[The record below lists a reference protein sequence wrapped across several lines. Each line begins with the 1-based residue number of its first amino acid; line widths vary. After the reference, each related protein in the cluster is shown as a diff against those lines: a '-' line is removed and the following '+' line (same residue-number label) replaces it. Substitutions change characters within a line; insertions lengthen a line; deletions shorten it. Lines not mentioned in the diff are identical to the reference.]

1 MQHQHIDGP
10 PKDQSAGGAALGD
23 LLGAKYRQ
31 ATKPAPAAAQLADIQ
46 QPAELEADLHQIRRF
61 IALAFKH
68 CAFEPCSIAFR
79 AFEHNRA
86 GTCVMNEWAPFD
98 ARLAQRAAEA
108 ASKVARRPA
117 EQSAVFAPPI
127 ALFKTETRADE
138 ANVACCP
145 VLSVEIDAR
154 PEATLS
160 ELVAVL
166 GKPTITIH
174 SGGVW
179 TSPDGRQENKIH
191 AHWRL
196 TFPATR
202 PDELRKLKAV
212 RKSAAMLVDADKSAA
227 PLVHPMRWPGSWHT
241 KTTSARM
248 CKIIAEDDFAEI
260 DLDVAAEALQAALVD
275 RGLQSPG
282 SSALPSANG
291 FKTERAWSETAL
303 LDAARLIPN
312 SDRGWDE
319 WNRIGMIFYDA
330 SHGDAAG
337 YEAFL
342 SWSEKSAKHDEATA
356 EARWDHFSSSPPNNL
371 SDRTLLY
378 EMRKVDPLYT
388 LPAEVSDVD
397 TSDIFDMRPAPG
409 RPDRSGPNLKFVSSR
424 IDPKDIPVR
433 EWIVSPRLPCGDV
446 AQCVGEPGVSKSTL
460 MLRDA
465 LAIASGREDILRGKD
480 EFGRPI
486 SPERLHKTGAVLV
499 YNAEDRLDE
508 MERRMA
514 AAQRH
519 FSVEETRHPII
530 LWSGVDGQKLT
541 IVQRDNDRSILKR
554 APGADLLEQVI
565 RTNEIVLAVLDTQIS
580 LSAGSHEN
588 NNDDQDTLLQEL
600 AIIAAGARC
609 SIAVVHHTSKQ
620 TRQNKGDM
628 GAGRGGFAAVGK
640 VRSAFTLV
648 NVTGEDEEKDWN
660 VSREDGLIRL
670 DYAKISHERKPTVPI
685 VFRRVNVAVGNG
697 SGVNPTAA
705 AALFDESP
713 RQALLA
719 SGDFAPVLD
728 IVKVETLAA
737 NKKAANVD
745 KVKAEA
751 IAHIAAELMGE
762 HSELPLPGLWEPMG
776 VRMRALGICKA
787 ERRPAVTGEIT
798 SALGGKGCEISFDGQ
813 TVRIKALKK
822 SASAT
827 APWFIERIS
836 LVAEKQP

>member
-1 MQHQHIDGP
+1 MQHQHIDNP
-10 PKDQSAGGAALGD
+10 FKNQSTGGGGTVLGD
-23 LLGAKYRQ
+23 LLGEKIRAKE
-31 ATKPAPAAAQLADIQ
+31 PAPARLAEVQ
-46 QPAELEADLHQIRRF
+46 QSPLKADLQQIQRF
-61 IALAFKH
+61 LALAFKH
-68 CAFEPCSIAFR
+68 CASEPGSFVFR

-86 GTCVMNEWAPFD
+86 GTCVMNEWVPFD
-98 ARLAQRAAEA
+98 AGLAVRAAEA
-108 ASKVARRPA
+108 ASKIARRPID
-117 EQSAVFAPPI
+117 QSAVFAPPVT
-127 ALFKTETRADE
+127 LFKTETKADE

-154 PEATLS
+154 PDEALR

-166 GKPTITIH
+166 GKPTMTIH

-179 TSPDGRQENKIH
+179 TSPAGRQENKIH

-196 TFPATR
+196 TYPATR

-212 RKSAAMLVDADKSAA
+212 RRAAALLVDADKSAS

-248 CKIIAEDDFAEI
+248 CRIVEEDDYAEI
-260 DLDVAAEALQAALVD
+260 DLDIAAEALQKALAA
-275 RGLQSPG
+275 RGIQAPRG
-282 SSALPSANG
+282 SGTASTAG
-291 FKTERAWSETAL
+291 FKTEKAWRDTAL
-303 LDAARLIPN
+303 LDAAKLIPN
-312 SDRGWDE
+312 TDLDWDD
-319 WNRIGMIFYDA
+319 WNRIGMTFYDA
-330 SHGDAAG
+330 SHGSVEG

-342 SWSEKSAKHDEATA
+342 HWSEKSQKHDEAVA
-356 EARWDHFSSSPPNNL
+356 EARWDHYSSSPPNNL
-371 SDRTLLY
+371 SDRSLLF
-378 EMRKVDPLYT
+378 EMRKADPLYT
-388 LPAEVSDVD
+388 LPTDGGDVD
-397 TSDIFDMRPAPG
+397 TSDIFDMRPPAG

-424 IDPKDIPVR
+424 IDPKNIPVR

-460 MLRDA
+460 MLRDG

-480 EFGRPI
+480 ELGRPI
-486 SPERLHKTGAVLV
+486 SPERLHKSGAVLI

-508 MERRMA
+508 MERRLA

-519 FSVEETRHPII
+519 FSVEETQHPII

-541 IVQRDNDRSILKR
+541 IVQRDSERSVVKR

-565 RTNEIVLAVLDTQIS
+565 RANAIVFAVLDTQIS
-580 LSAGSHEN
+580 LSAGTHEN

-609 SIAVVHHTSKQ
+609 SIAVVHHTGKQ
-620 TRQNKGDM
+620 TRQNRGDM

-648 NVTGEDEEKDWN
+648 NVTGADEEMDWN

-670 DYAKISHERKPTVPI
+670 DYAKISHDRKPTAPI

-697 SGVNPTAA
+697 SGVKPAAA

-737 NKKAANVD
+737 NKKAVNVD
-745 KVKAEA
+745 KAKAEA
-751 IAHIAAELMGE
+751 IARIAAEFMGA

-776 VRMRALGICKA
+776 VRMRALGLCKTV
-787 ERRPAVTGEIT
+787 RRAGVTGEIT
-798 SALGGKGCEISFDGQ
+798 AALGGTGCEISIDGQ
-813 TVRIKALKK
+813 TVLIKASKK
-822 SASAT
+822 SASQT
-827 APWFIERIS
+827 APWFIARIS

>member
-1 MQHQHIDGP
+1 MKNKPIKELAPDP
-10 PKDQSAGGAALGD
+10 A
-23 LLGAKYRQ
+23 
-31 ATKPAPAAAQLADIQ
+31 KPAHIH
-46 QPAELEADLHQIRRF
+46 QPAELKADLGQIQRF
-61 IALAFKH
+61 LALAFKH
-68 CAFEPCSIAFR
+68 CAFEPGSVAFR

-86 GTCVMNEWAPFD
+86 NTCVINEWAPFD
-98 ARLAQRAAEA
+98 ASLAERAAEA
-108 ASKVARRPA
+108 AAKVARRPA

-127 ALFKTETRADE
+127 ALFRSETRADE
-138 ANVACCP
+138 ANVSCCP

-154 PEATLS
+154 PDATLR

-166 GKPTITIH
+166 GQPTITIH

-179 TSPDGRQENKIH
+179 TSQDGRQENKIH

-196 TFPATR
+196 TYPATR

-212 RKSAAMLVDADKSAA
+212 RRAAAMLVDADKSAA

-248 CKIIAEDDFAEI
+248 CKIVAEDDFAEI

-275 RGLQSPG
+275 RGLQTPVTSAA
-282 SSALPSANG
+282 SSATG
-291 FKTERAWSETAL
+291 FKTEKAWSETAL
-303 LDAARLIPN
+303 LDAAKLIPN
-312 SDRGWDE
+312 NDLGWDE

-330 SHGDAAG
+330 SHGDASG
-337 YEAFL
+337 LEAFL
-342 SWSEKSAKHDEATA
+342 SWSEKSAKHDETTA
-356 EARWDHFSSSPPNNL
+356 EARWDHYSSSPPNNL

-388 LPAEVSDVD
+388 LPAESSDVD

-424 IDPKDIPVR
+424 IDAKGIPVR

-480 EFGRPI
+480 ELGKPI

-508 MERRMA
+508 MERRLA

-519 FSVEETRHPII
+519 FGVEDTQHPII

-541 IVQRDNDRSILKR
+541 IVQRDSDRSILKR
-554 APGADLLEQVI
+554 AAGADLLEQVI
-565 RTNEIVLAVLDTQIS
+565 RAHDIVLAVLDTQIS

-588 NNDDQDTLLQEL
+588 NNDDQDVLLQEL

-648 NVTGEDEEKDWN
+648 NVTGADDETGWG
-660 VSREDGLIRL
+660 VSPADGLIRL
-670 DYAKISHERKPTVPI
+670 DYAKTSHDRKPTAPI
-685 VFRRVNVAVGNG
+685 VFRRVSVPVGNG
-697 SGVNPTAA
+697 SGAKPAAA
-705 AALFDESP
+705 AALFDENP

-728 IVKVETLAA
+728 IVNVETLAA
-737 NKKAANVD
+737 NKKITNVD
-745 KVKAEA
+745 KAKAEA
-751 IAHIAAELMGE
+751 IARIAAEFMGE
-762 HSELPLPGLWEPMG
+762 HTEMQLPGLWEGMG
-776 VRMRALGICKA
+776 VRMRETGVIRA
-787 ERRPAVTGEIT
+787 EKRASVTGEIT
-798 SALGGKGCEISFDGQ
+798 AALAGAGCEILLDGQ
-813 TVRIKALKK
+813 PVLIR
-822 SASAT
+822 ASKRSPSKT

-836 LVAEKQP
+836 LAAGEQS